1 MTVGNRSSKAADRS
15 VEIAKRFRGRL
26 AQGSEWQR
34 RTGDGT
40 IGVRL
45 LHDRDK
51 TERKRFV
58 ASVLTRP

>member
-1 MTVGNRSSKAADRS
+1 MFDVELKAADRS

-26 AQGSEWQR
+26 AHGSEWWQR
-34 RTGDGT
+34 RTGA
-40 IGVRL
+40 GVWRLWWL